1 MEWFRFIVAA
11 LLILMGL
18 MVEMTAVFGVYRFR
32 FVLNR
37 MHAAALG
44 DTLALGLVI
53 AGLIVIK
60 GFCLFSLKLL
70 FVLFCLWMASSVS
83 SHVLSRME
91 VTIDE
96 ESVHKNCEVQE

>member
-1 MEWFRFIVAA
+1 MGWFRFIAAA

-18 MVEMTAVFGVYRFR
+18 MMELTAVFGVYRFK

-44 DTLALGLVI
+44 DTLALGLVL
-53 AGLIVIK
+53 AGLIVAK
-60 GFCLFSLKLL
+60 GFSMLSLKLL

-91 VTIDE
+91 VAIDE
-96 ESVHKNCEVQE
+96 EDVHKNCEVRK